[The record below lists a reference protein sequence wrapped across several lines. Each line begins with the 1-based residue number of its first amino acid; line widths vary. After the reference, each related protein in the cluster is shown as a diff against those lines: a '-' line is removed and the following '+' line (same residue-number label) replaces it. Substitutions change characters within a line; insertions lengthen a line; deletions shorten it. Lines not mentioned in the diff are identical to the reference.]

1 MHGIN
6 LRWCLAGLL
15 EIACQGCSP
24 MFLPTPIIIIEVGVR
39 ERDDEKKK
47 VSFVTFSLNSKIK
60 RKKERKLQSASSA
73 NQEPR
78 ISILILPF

>member
-24 MFLPTPIIIIEVGVR
+24 MFPPTPIIIIEVGVR

-47 VSFVTFSLNSKIK
+47 VSFVTF
-60 RKKERKLQSASSA
+60 
-73 NQEPR
+73 
-78 ISILILPF
+78 